1 MKRAPHVQNHS
12 LSRTLHRLRT
22 NRHAQIKIS
31 KRQKSMTPL
40 RPDAYRPK
48 ASKTHDGIDRK
59 SPAQPAFPRRFR
71 ATAPL
76 KSP

>member
-1 MKRAPHVQNHS
+1 MKRAPHVKNHS

-40 RPDAYRPK
+40 RRDPYRPK
-48 ASKTHDGIDRK
+48 ASKTHDGIARK
-59 SPAQPAFPRRFR
+59 SPVQPACPTKFR
-71 ATAPL
+71 ETAPL